1 MHHFS
6 SFFTNF
12 LPTLSPFIPYNGAV
26 LVIGLAVSIW
36 FFQKYKETNSRQLLN
51 SLPGVWTSLGLLGT
65 FIAICASLGGI
76 STAEAVDNVGKTVA
90 NATPEIDIKTIIGDL
105 IPAFSTSIYGL
116 LFATS
121 ITIWNKVRYAKEDK
135 LIDDEINNVSPEKYI
150 SDIAVELK
158 AQTKKNEEYN
168 EKLNNTLGNQS
179 KILESFVKDFVARMD
194 GIFKEMGNDI
204 RANINSFGQEQFK
217 NSADLLNA
225 IVAKL
230 AQSTESLVS
239 KQSESVTSLMSNTNT
254 QLEGISSQIDKSIS
268 AIGQSATSSMST
280 LISDQKESLTT
291 LLSGQKDS
299 MATLISDQ
307 KESLNT
313 LLSGQKDSMA
323 TLITGQND
331 SMAALLAGQKDSM
344 TTIIATQK
352 EQLDALVEKNNDFNN
367 QILQQSTDL
376 NKQVSDNLR
385 ESLTSLTTKMQSTI
399 SEQCAAL
406 SMAIANCVDELKESY
421 SFITEHMASIRSD
434 YQQSTEA
441 YRDAVQN
448 AHDINDSFEHTIR
461 SIDDSIKNLDET
473 NKNVAAATDL
483 VKQRYEKIE
492 HLVASINEM
501 STAIDTLRKLESQ
514 LNKIN
519 QRA

>member
-1 MHHFS
+1 MHNHFFS
-6 SFFTNF
+6 TFSNF
-12 LPTLSPFIPYNGAV
+12 LPTLNPLIPYNGAV

-36 FFQKYKETNSRQLLN
+36 FFCKYKGTNSRQLLN

-76 STAEAVDNVGKTVA
+76 SSAEAVNNVGKTVA
-90 NATPEIDIKTIIGDL
+90 EATPEIDIKTIIGDL

-116 LFATS
+116 LFATG

-135 LIDDEINNVSPEKYI
+135 LIDDEINNISPEKYI

-158 AQTKKNEEYN
+158 AQTKKNEEYS

-179 KILESFVKDFVARMD
+179 KILESFVKDFVEKMD

-268 AIGQSATSSMST
+268 AIGESATSSMST
-280 LISDQKESLTT
+280 LISDQKESLIT
-291 LLSGQKDS
+291 LLS
-299 MATLISDQ
+299 
-307 KESLNT
+307 
-313 LLSGQKDSMA
+313 
-323 TLITGQND
+323 
-331 SMAALLAGQKDSM
+331 GQKDSM

-367 QILQQSTDL
+367 QVLQQSTDL

-385 ESLTSLTTKMQSTI
+385 ESLTSITATMQATI
-399 SEQCAAL
+399 SDQCATL

-473 NKNVAAATDL
+473 NKNVAEATDL
-483 VKQRYEKIE
+483 VKKRYEKIE

>member
-1 MHHFS
+1 MHKHFFS
-6 SFFTNF
+6 TFSDF
-12 LPTLSPFIPYNGAV
+12 LPTLNPLIPYNGAV

-36 FFQKYKETNSRQLLN
+36 FFQKYTKTNSRQLLN

-116 LFATS
+116 LFATG

-135 LIDDEINNVSPEKYI
+135 LIDDEINNISPEKYI

-268 AIGQSATSSMST
+268 AIGESATSSMST
-280 LISDQKESLTT
+280 LISDQKESL
-291 LLSGQKDS
+291 
-299 MATLISDQ
+299 
-307 KESLNT
+307 NT
-313 LLSGQKDSMA
+313 
-323 TLITGQND
+323 
-331 SMAALLAGQKDSM
+331 LLAGQKDSM

-367 QILQQSTDL
+367 QVLQQSTDL

-385 ESLTSLTTKMQSTI
+385 ESLTSLTATMQATI
-399 SEQCAAL
+399 SDQCAAL

-473 NKNVAAATDL
+473 NKNVAEATDL

>member
-1 MHHFS
+1 MQSHF
-6 SFFTNF
+6 FANF
-12 LPTLSPFIPYNGAV
+12 LPTLNPLIPLNGIM
-26 LVIGLAVSIW
+26 LLIGLSISI
-36 FFQKYKETNSRQLLN
+36 FFFLKYKSTKSHQLLN

-90 NATPEIDIKTIIGDL
+90 DATPEIDIKTIIGDL

-116 LFATS
+116 FFATV
-121 ITIWNKVRYAKEDK
+121 ITIWNKLRYAKEDK
-135 LIDDEINNVSPEKYI
+135 MIDDEINNISPEKYI

-168 EKLNNTLGNQS
+168 EKLNNTLGSQS
-179 KILESFVKDFVARMD
+179 KILESFVKDFVARMYD
-194 GIFKEMGNDI
+194 IFKEMGNDI
-204 RANINSFGQEQFK
+204 RSNINSFGQEQFK
-217 NSADLLNA
+217 NSAELLNA

-268 AIGQSATSSMST
+268 AIGQFATSSMS
-280 LISDQKESLTT
+280 
-291 LLSGQKDS
+291 
-299 MATLISDQ
+299 TLISDQ

-313 LLSGQKDSMA
+313 LLSGQKDTMT
-323 TLITGQND
+323 TLISDQTD

-344 TTIIATQK
+344 TTIIAAQK
-352 EQLDALVEKNNDFNN
+352 EQLDTLVEKNNDFNN
-367 QILQQSTDL
+367 QILQQSSDL

-421 SFITEHMASIRSD
+421 SFITDHMASIRSD

-501 STAIDTLRKLESQ
+501 STAIDTLRELESQ

>member
-1 MHHFS
+1 MHNHFFS
-6 SFFTNF
+6 TFSNF
-12 LPTLSPFIPYNGAV
+12 LPTLNPLIPYNGAV

-36 FFQKYKETNSRQLLN
+36 FFHKYKETNSRQLLN

-268 AIGQSATSSMST
+268 AIGESATSSMST

-291 LLSGQKDS
+291 LLS
-299 MATLISDQ
+299 
-307 KESLNT
+307 
-313 LLSGQKDSMA
+313 
-323 TLITGQND
+323 
-331 SMAALLAGQKDSM
+331 GQKDSM

-367 QILQQSTDL
+367 QVLQQSTDL

-385 ESLTSLTTKMQSTI
+385 ESLTSLTATMQATI
-399 SEQCAAL
+399 SDQCAAL

-473 NKNVAAATDL
+473 NKNVAEATDL
-483 VKQRYEKIE
+483 VKKRYEKIE

>member
-1 MHHFS
+1 MHNHFFS
-6 SFFTNF
+6 TFSNF
-12 LPTLSPFIPYNGAV
+12 LPTLNPLIPYNGAV

-36 FFQKYKETNSRQLLN
+36 FFHKYKETNSRQLLN

-268 AIGQSATSSMST
+268 AIGESATSSMS
-280 LISDQKESLTT
+280 
-291 LLSGQKDS
+291 
-299 MATLISDQ
+299 TLISDQ

-367 QILQQSTDL
+367 QVLQQSTDL

-385 ESLTSLTTKMQSTI
+385 ESLTSLTATMQATI
-399 SEQCAAL
+399 SDQCAAL

-473 NKNVAAATDL
+473 NKNVAEATDL

>member
-1 MHHFS
+1 MHNHFFS
-6 SFFTNF
+6 TFLNF
-12 LPTLSPFIPYNGAV
+12 LPTLNPLIPYNGAV

-36 FFQKYKETNSRQLLN
+36 FFRKYKETNSRQLLN

-76 STAEAVDNVGKTVA
+76 SSAEAVNNVGKTVA
-90 NATPEIDIKTIIGDL
+90 EATPEIDIKTIIGDL

-116 LFATS
+116 LFATG

-135 LIDDEINNVSPEKYI
+135 LIDDEINNISPEKYI

-179 KILESFVKDFVARMD
+179 KILESFVKDFVERMD

-268 AIGQSATSSMST
+268 AIGESATSSMST

-291 LLSGQKDS
+291 LLS
-299 MATLISDQ
+299 
-307 KESLNT
+307 
-313 LLSGQKDSMA
+313 
-323 TLITGQND
+323 
-331 SMAALLAGQKDSM
+331 GQKDSM

-367 QILQQSTDL
+367 QVLQQSTDL

-385 ESLTSLTTKMQSTI
+385 ESLTSITATMQTTI
-399 SEQCAAL
+399 SDQCAAL

-473 NKNVAAATDL
+473 NKNVAEATDL

>member
-1 MHHFS
+1 MHNHFFS
-6 SFFTNF
+6 TISNF
-12 LPTLSPFIPYNGAV
+12 LPTLNPLIPYNGAV

-36 FFQKYKETNSRQLLN
+36 FFRKYKETNSRQLLN

-76 STAEAVDNVGKTVA
+76 SSAESVNNVGKTVA
-90 NATPEIDIKTIIGDL
+90 EATPEIDIKTIIGDL

-116 LFATS
+116 LFATG

-135 LIDDEINNVSPEKYI
+135 LIDDEINNISPEKYI

-168 EKLNNTLGNQS
+168 EKLNSTLGNQS
-179 KILESFVKDFVARMD
+179 KILESFVKDFVERMD
-194 GIFKEMGNDI
+194 GIFKEMGNNI
-204 RANINSFGQEQFK
+204 RDNINSFGQEQFK

-268 AIGQSATSSMST
+268 AIGESATSSMST

-291 LLSGQKDS
+291 
-299 MATLISDQ
+299 
-307 KESLNT
+307 
-313 LLSGQKDSMA
+313 
-323 TLITGQND
+323 
-331 SMAALLAGQKDSM
+331 LLAGQKDSM

-385 ESLTSLTTKMQSTI
+385 ESLKSLTATMQATI
-399 SEQCAAL
+399 SDQCATL

-473 NKNVAAATDL
+473 NKNVAEATDL
-483 VKQRYEKIE
+483 VKKRYEKIE

>member
-1 MHHFS
+1 MHNHFFS
-6 SFFTNF
+6 TFSIF
-12 LPTLSPFIPYNGAV
+12 LPTLNPLIPYNGAV

-36 FFQKYKETNSRQLLN
+36 FFRKYKETNSRQLLN

-76 STAEAVDNVGKTVA
+76 SSADAVNNVGKTVA
-90 NATPEIDIKTIIGDL
+90 EATPEIDIKTIIGDL

-116 LFATS
+116 LFATG

-135 LIDDEINNVSPEKYI
+135 LIDDEINNISPEKYI
-150 SDIAVELK
+150 SDIAAELK

-179 KILESFVKDFVARMD
+179 KILESFVKDFVERMD

-204 RANINSFGQEQFK
+204 RDNINSFGQEQFK
-217 NSADLLNA
+217 NSAELLNA
-225 IVAKL
+225 IVEKL

-268 AIGQSATSSMST
+268 AIGESATSSMST

-291 LLSGQKDS
+291 LLS
-299 MATLISDQ
+299 
-307 KESLNT
+307 
-313 LLSGQKDSMA
+313 
-323 TLITGQND
+323 
-331 SMAALLAGQKDSM
+331 GQKDSM

-367 QILQQSTDL
+367 QVLQQSTDL

-385 ESLTSLTTKMQSTI
+385 ESLTSLTATMQATI
-399 SEQCAAL
+399 SDQCAAL
-406 SMAIANCVDELKESY
+406 SIAIANCVDELKESY

-473 NKNVAAATDL
+473 NKNVAEATDL

>member
-1 MHHFS
+1 MHKHFFS
-6 SFFTNF
+6 TFSDF
-12 LPTLSPFIPYNGAV
+12 LPTLNPLIPYNGAV

-36 FFQKYKETNSRQLLN
+36 FFQKYTETNSRQLLN

-116 LFATS
+116 LFATG

-135 LIDDEINNVSPEKYI
+135 LIDDEINNISPEKYI

-268 AIGQSATSSMST
+268 AIGESASSSMST
-280 LISDQKESLTT
+280 LISDQKESL
-291 LLSGQKDS
+291 
-299 MATLISDQ
+299 
-307 KESLNT
+307 NT
-313 LLSGQKDSMA
+313 
-323 TLITGQND
+323 
-331 SMAALLAGQKDSM
+331 LLAGQKDSM

-367 QILQQSTDL
+367 QVLQQSTDL

-385 ESLTSLTTKMQSTI
+385 ESLTSLTATMQATI
-399 SEQCAAL
+399 SDQCAAL

-473 NKNVAAATDL
+473 NKNVAEATDL